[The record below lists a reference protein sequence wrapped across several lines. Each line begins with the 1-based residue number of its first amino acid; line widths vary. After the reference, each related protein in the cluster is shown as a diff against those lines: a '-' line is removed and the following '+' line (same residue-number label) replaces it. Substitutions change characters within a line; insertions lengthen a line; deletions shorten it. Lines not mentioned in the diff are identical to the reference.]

1 MNIRFRTI
9 AKIATYL
16 LAAIAGIVQV
26 PYSAQSF
33 PLAQSRS
40 LYTAVVE
47 TAKAP
52 KGWLALCKRHVAECD
67 VPPSAAKSVEL
78 TGDVW
83 DRLVAVNEWVN
94 TRVKAI
100 TDQKHWNVSERWDYA
115 EDGYGDCEDYV
126 LLKRR
131 MLMALGMPREALLIT
146 IVWAS
151 GPRGDEGHA
160 VLTIRTDQ
168 GDFVL
173 DNQSKK
179 ILLWNKTR
187 YDFVKRQSQE
197 NPNVWVYIDGK
208 TSKPTAVAA
217 R

>member
-67 VPPSAAKSVEL
+67 VQPSAAKSVEL

-115 EDGYGDCEDYV
+115 
-126 LLKRR
+126 
-131 MLMALGMPREALLIT
+131 
-146 IVWAS
+146 
-151 GPRGDEGHA
+151 
-160 VLTIRTDQ
+160 
-168 GDFVL
+168 
-173 DNQSKK
+173 
-179 ILLWNKTR
+179 
-187 YDFVKRQSQE
+187 
-197 NPNVWVYIDGK
+197 
-208 TSKPTAVAA
+208 
-217 R
+217 

>member
-1 MNIRFRTI
+1 MNFQFRTI
-9 AKIATYL
+9 ARIAAYP
-16 LAAIAGIVQV
+16 LAAIAAIVQV
-26 PYSAQSF
+26 PYNAQSF

-47 TAKAP
+47 IAKAP
-52 KGWLALCKRHVAECD
+52 KGWLALCERHLDECD
-67 VPPSAAKSVEL
+67 VQPTAAKSVEL

-146 IVWAS
+146 IVWS
-151 GPRGDEGHA
+151 RGPRGDEGHA

-208 TSKPTAVAA
+208 TSKPAAVAA